1 MTMRWPVP
9 RLLHVTIAALAGLL
23 VLKSVAI
30 VRAAAPNS
38 PAPAAAAPA
47 TPPAPAQPAAAP
59 AAVPPA
65 AATAAAQAPAS
76 TPPTLQPPA
85 RQPSDPPPAPVSE
98 AERAL
103 LQDLRKRRTEL
114 DTREAAVALRE
125 NVLASAEKRIS
136 VRVDELTGLQ
146 KRLESL
152 EASRRERDETSWAG
166 LVKVYETMKP
176 RDAAAIFND
185 LDMAVLLPVLDRMK
199 ESKAAP
205 VLAAMQPE
213 RARLVTADLA
223 QLRNKRN
230 TVPPA
235 ASPALGGEA
244 AP

>member
-1 MTMRWPVP
+1 MTIRWPVP
-9 RLLHVTIAALAGLL
+9 RLLHVTIAALGALL
-23 VLKSVAI
+23 VVKSVAV
-30 VRAAAPNS
+30 VRAAGPAAAPPAAAQPATAQPAP
-38 PAPAAAAPA
+38 PAPAAAA
-47 TPPAPAQPAAAP
+47 TPAAP
-59 AAVPPA
+59 VVAAKP
-65 AATAAAQAPAS
+65 
-76 TPPTLQPPA
+76 
-85 RQPSDPPPAPVSE
+85 PSDPPPPPPVSD

-103 LQDLRKRRTEL
+103 LQDLRQRRTEL
-114 DTREAAVALRE
+114 DSREAAITMRE

-136 VRVDELTGLQ
+136 ARVEELTGLQ

-152 EASRRERDETSWAG
+152 EASRRERDEANWAG

-205 VLAAMQPE
+205 VLAAMQPD

-230 TVPPA
+230 AVPPA
-235 ASPALGGEA
+235 SAQPASAQSGAVQPARA